1 MTVADGVESGTA
13 GAFTVADDRTRSS
26 AAPAVEALHRMGI
39 RTVVLSGDERA
50 KVEALAREIRL
61 DEWHGALLPADKL
74 TALEG
79 LIASGRH
86 TAYVG
91 DGVNDAPVLARAHVG
106 LAMGAEGTDAAV
118 DTADAVLATDDL
130 RRVPEALRI
139 ARRTRRLVWTNVAL
153 AVGIK
158 LAVLVLSAFG
168 LAGMWAAVFA
178 DTGVVLLCVAV
189 VLLARFPAGAAQPA
203 DCEAEMRSE
212 SAEKS

>member
-1 MTVADGVESGTA
+1 
-13 GAFTVADDRTRSS
+13 
-26 AAPAVEALHRMGI
+26 
-39 RTVVLSGDERA
+39 
-50 KVEALAREIRL
+50 
-61 DEWHGALLPADKL
+61 
-74 TALEG
+74 
-79 LIASGRH
+79 
-86 TAYVG
+86 
-91 DGVNDAPVLARAHVG
+91 
-106 LAMGAEGTDAAV
+106 MGAEGTDAAV

-189 VLLARFPAGAAQPA
+189 VLLARFPAAAAQPA
-203 DCEAEMRSE
+203 DREAEMHSE
-212 SAEKS
+212 SAKKS

>member
-1 MTVADGVESGTA
+1 M
-13 GAFTVADDRTRSS
+13 
-26 AAPAVEALHRMGI
+26 
-39 RTVVLSGDERA
+39 
-50 KVEALAREIRL
+50 
-61 DEWHGALLPADKL
+61 
-74 TALEG
+74 
-79 LIASGRH
+79 
-86 TAYVG
+86 
-91 DGVNDAPVLARAHVG
+91 
-106 LAMGAEGTDAAV
+106 
-118 DTADAVLATDDL
+118 DTSDAVLATDDL

>member
-1 MTVADGVESGTA
+1 M
-13 GAFTVADDRTRSS
+13 
-26 AAPAVEALHRMGI
+26 
-39 RTVVLSGDERA
+39 
-50 KVEALAREIRL
+50 
-61 DEWHGALLPADKL
+61 
-74 TALEG
+74 
-79 LIASGRH
+79 
-86 TAYVG
+86 
-91 DGVNDAPVLARAHVG
+91 NDAPVLARAHVG

-189 VLLARFPAGAAQPA
+189 VLLARFPAGTAQPA
-203 DCEAEMRSE
+203 DRDAEMHSE

>member
-1 MTVADGVESGTA
+1 
-13 GAFTVADDRTRSS
+13 
-26 AAPAVEALHRMGI
+26 
-39 RTVVLSGDERA
+39 
-50 KVEALAREIRL
+50 
-61 DEWHGALLPADKL
+61 
-74 TALEG
+74 
-79 LIASGRH
+79 
-86 TAYVG
+86 
-91 DGVNDAPVLARAHVG
+91 
-106 LAMGAEGTDAAV
+106 MGAEGTDAAV

-189 VLLARFPAGAAQPA
+189 VLLARFPAGRRNRRIARAKCAANRQKNRNFALIVSACGAAPSGGRRRVPR
-203 DCEAEMRSE
+203 RSTPFFPFV
-212 SAEKS
+212 S